1 MAENEVDEKEGAA
14 EKPRSGSA
22 SDKLLK
28 LLLGIAILFVMIG
41 SVWMASYYFSRA
53 NRAGSLPVEPG
64 MKPGIDAVTEPP
76 LAYDMNKFTV
86 IIFDEGG
93 RSYNLRVHILL
104 TVNSERPDNQQ
115 ATQELIARKDQ
126 LTDAIYEVLI
136 AMKPRSFMG
145 TESERSQGLAEL
157 KASIIRAVNAR
168 MKHRVDGCFLKE
180 FIFQ

>member
-1 MAENEVDEKEGAA
+1 MAENETEGKDGGGEAPKA
-14 EKPRSGSA
+14 SGA
-22 SDKLLK
+22 SGKIVKGLI
-28 LLLGIAILFVMIG
+28 GVAILAVMLGFVFLATYLMTQK
-41 SVWMASYYFSRA
+41 VRTDA
-53 NRAGSLPVEPG
+53 LPIEPG
-64 MKPGIDAVTEPP
+64 MKPGFDAPTDPP
-76 LAYDMNKFTV
+76 LAFDMEKFTV
-86 IIFDEGG
+86 IIFDESG

-104 TVNSERPDNQQ
+104 TVNSERPDHQQ
-115 ATQELIARKDQ
+115 ATQELVLRKDQ